1 MKVTYTELPR
11 GEVIAALGP
20 HWPPRPGATVA
31 RIRAAIT
38 HGAVAVHGVNA
49 KPGCTW
55 WVVDG
60 LVVTQDAG
68 PAPELPAASF
78 ETVPQPVVDAPPLT

>member
-38 HGAVAVHGVNA
+38 HGAQVLARIEA
-49 KPGCTW
+49 
-55 WVVDG
+55 
-60 LVVTQDAG
+60 
-68 PAPELPAASF
+68 PADD
-78 ETVPQPVVDAPPLT
+78 V